1 MMEVLYHCH
10 LGDFDDDSPAP
21 APGRLAWLFGRSCSG
36 ADQNKRYAKEWTDTE
51 NVGFA
56 VANVTQTHLRMSYYT
71 VPKGQREAVLALEVV
86 TERSKHG

>member
-1 MMEVLYHCH
+1 MLYHCH
-10 LGDFDDDSPAP
+10 LGDFDGDLPAQQ
-21 APGRLAWLFGRSCSG
+21 GRRLAWLFGRSCSG